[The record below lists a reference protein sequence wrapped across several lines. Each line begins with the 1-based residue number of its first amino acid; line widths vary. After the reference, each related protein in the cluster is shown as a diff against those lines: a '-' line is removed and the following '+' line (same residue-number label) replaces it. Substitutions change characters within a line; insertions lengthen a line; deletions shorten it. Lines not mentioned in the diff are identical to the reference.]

1 LNFSKTILPDTEE
14 LDLGLKQPKERKE
27 VDTLLKKLSFKKNN
41 SIEQQVVGL
50 GIVQGLSRQITANQL
65 AAKGIKLSIRD

>member
-1 LNFSKTILPDTEE
+1 MNFSKTILPDTEE